1 MNVASGCRN
10 NVILSPHVYPPSITF
25 AQSATSGQGL
35 YQRLNR
41 SFGMY
46 NHIVSLF
53 FCLPIWFCFVSL
65 LYITLL
71 KCTIYTRRNPLGFI
85 LVRESSG

>member
-1 MNVASGCRN
+1 MIVASGCRN

-46 NHIVSLF
+46 NHIVSLSSVCQSGF
-53 FCLPIWFCFVSL
+53 ALCLL

-71 KCTIYTRRNPLGFI
+71 KHEDEAPRFHTKVL
-85 LVRESSG
+85 